1 MSDGN
6 DFNER
11 NIAEFRANH
20 GRVSGPFEG
29 APIVL
34 LHTVGARSGKPRTN
48 IMMYLADG
56 DRYLVFASNAGADD
70 NPAWYWNLKAN
81 PDARIEVGD
90 DIVDVHATEL
100 QGAERDDKYA
110 LQAERYPG
118 FAEYQRMTSRT
129 IPVVALTPTRGANA
143 ARMKVLATGVR
154 AHSDVRIHRLPQHQL
169 IDTSRKSTTVAFMT
183 RTGSSSSQESSGS
196 QHMDFD
202 ALYRGESPGE
212 GMPPMTTPPWDTKAP
227 NENVIEW
234 QTGGWVHGDVLDV
247 GCGLGDNAVYLAKNR
262 HKVTGLDI
270 SPTALITAERRAKDA
285 GVDVKFAVA
294 DSTKLDG
301 YTDAFDTVIDSGMF
315 HCLDDDG
322 RRRYAAAVHRATRPG
337 ATLLLSCFSDAN
349 PVGEEWP
356 RPAVSEETLR
366 DVLGGAGWHI
376 ESLEPATVRGELDGT
391 QVEMAFWYL
400 RAQRR

>member
-1 MSDGN
+1 MSNGN

-29 APIVL
+29 TPILV
-34 LHTVGARSGKPRTN
+34 LHTVGARSGKPRTH

-56 DRYLVFASNAGADD
+56 ERYLVFPSNMGNND

-81 PDARIEVGD
+81 PDVRIEVGD
-90 DIVDVHATEL
+90 DIVDVHAAEL

-110 LQAERYPG
+110 LQAERYPA
-118 FAEYQRMTSRT
+118 FAEYQRNTSRI
-129 IPVVALTPTRGANA
+129 IPVIALAPTG
-143 ARMKVLATGVR
+143 G
-154 AHSDVRIHRLPQHQL
+154 
-169 IDTSRKSTTVAFMT
+169 
-183 RTGSSSSQESSGS
+183 GSSSSQASPGA

-212 GMPPMTTPPWDTKAP
+212 GMPPLTTPPWDNKAP
-227 NENVIEW
+227 NENVVDW
-234 QTGGWVHGDVLDV
+234 QESGLVRGDILDV
-247 GCGLGDNAVYLAKNR
+247 GCGFGDNTIYLAKNG
-262 HKVTGLDI
+262 HNVTALDI

-285 GVDVKFAVA
+285 GVDVKFTVA

-315 HCLDDDG
+315 HCLDDDS
-322 RRRYAAAVHRATRPG
+322 RRSYAAAVHRATRPG

-349 PVGEEWP
+349 PAGEDG

-366 DVLGGAGWHI
+366 DVLGGAGWDI
-376 ESLEPATVRGELDGT
+376 ASLEPATVHGDLYGVQGD
-391 QVEMAFWYL
+391 MAFWYV
-400 RAQRR
+400 RAQRH